1 MPFVQDLTMW
11 KSPAR
16 PVLFNH
22 VSSAAKGTVSSKE
35 NSAFLEQEE
44 EAEPQCLLSSSAV
57 NGKSLAGI
65 PGCLTLRSKQPSS
78 HLVPETSTCAF
89 S

>member
-22 VSSAAKGTVSSKE
+22 VSSAAKRTASFKGNLE
-35 NSAFLEQEE
+35 FLEEEE
-44 EAEPQCLLSSSAV
+44 EAVTQCVLS
-57 NGKSLAGI
+57 
-65 PGCLTLRSKQPSS
+65 
-78 HLVPETSTCAF
+78 
-89 S
+89 